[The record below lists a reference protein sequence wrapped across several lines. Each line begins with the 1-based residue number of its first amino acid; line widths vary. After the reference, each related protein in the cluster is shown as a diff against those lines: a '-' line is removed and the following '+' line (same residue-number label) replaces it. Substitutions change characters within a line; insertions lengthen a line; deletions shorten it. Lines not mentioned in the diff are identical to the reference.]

1 MRFSALPIGRRLAR
15 AVAAAGLLAAGLAV
29 VAQPMGLFKGTNIT
43 WPEFYDPPNQ
53 NQMKSLLTSARVE
66 PLGNGSFL
74 LHAARL
80 ETFGTNGAR
89 EMTITTP
96 GCVYDMAQGTVSSSE
111 PIQVRSDDG
120 RLRSDG
126 KGFVWRQRER
136 TLIIT
141 NHINSVFH
149 LPPRG
154 TGPPMK

>member
-1 MRFSALPIGRRLAR
+1 MRISLHPTRRHLAR
-15 AVAAAGLLAAGLAV
+15 ATAAAGLLAAGLAG
-29 VAQPMGLFKGTNIT
+29 VAQPMGLFKGTNIS

-74 LHAARL
+74 LHTARL
-80 ETFGTNGAR
+80 ETYGTNGVR

-96 GCVYDMAQGTVSSSE
+96 GCVYDMAKGTVSSSE

-120 RLRSDG
+120 RLRSEG
-126 KGFVWRQRER
+126 KGFVWRQGER

-141 NHINSVFH
+141 NHVNSVFH

-154 TGPPMK
+154 AEPPTK